1 MHQGEIGSAIAASE
15 AIDRGR
21 GGGCSSS
28 LYLANGS
35 LLLAGYFR

>member
-15 AIDRGR
+15 AIDRR
-21 GGGCSSS
+21 GGCSSS